1 MCFFN
6 KIQKVLHKKAHLTV
20 SVNKK
25 QLFKLLRSDSREVSK
40 IPEHWHTGGAK
51 MRMAND
57 D

>member
-51 MRMAND
+51 IRMAND